1 MKVEFV
7 YPDAKEL
14 AGDAKS
20 RSVSE
25 NVDMLRNRLARNEAS
40 NSNNIEN
47 ASSASPEAI
56 FAELTTLRKKYD
68 AVVEYTVHL
77 TAERDTIVAQ
87 LEELQREFT
96 REVSRKKE
104 GTPKGS
110 SRIDKVEQKIK
121 GFSLLLVVFAA
132 IVSYLAGRFLKF

>member
-1 MKVEFV
+1 LKVEFV

-40 NSNNIEN
+40 NSNNIES